1 MIGSNEWVEEHER
14 ALSTKGVAYI
24 NVDISVAG
32 NYTLVLQATPMYDTS
47 ITEVIKKVK
56 DPHLNDEG
64 KLMTVYERIAEIL
77 GITDGTSII
86 PFWRLRGESD
96 HASFYQFVGKSG
108 SGFLL
113 N

>member
-24 NVDISVAG
+24 NVDVSVAG
-32 NYTLVLQATPMYDTS
+32 NHALVLQATPLYETS
-47 ITEVIKKVK
+47 ITEAIKNVK

-64 KLMTVYERIAEIL
+64 KRMTVYERIAEVL
-77 GITDGTSII
+77 GITDGTSMI
-86 PFWRLRGESD
+86 PFRRLGAGSD

-108 SGFLL
+108 SGFH